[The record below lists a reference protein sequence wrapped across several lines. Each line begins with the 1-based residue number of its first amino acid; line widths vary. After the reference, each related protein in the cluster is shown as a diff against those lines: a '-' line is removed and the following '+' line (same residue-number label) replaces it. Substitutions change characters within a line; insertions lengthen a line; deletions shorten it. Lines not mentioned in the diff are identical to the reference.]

1 MLAQKWRKRHLD
13 SHTSNV
19 VLIKNKTAAGV
30 EFQRVRVMEAIPGED
45 GHVRFVEVEY
55 KCIAGK

>member
-13 SHTSNV
+13 AHTGDV
-19 VLIKNKTAAGV
+19 VLIKNQIATGV
-30 EFQRVRVMEAIPGED
+30 EFQRGRVMEAISGED
-45 GHVRFVEVEY
+45 GHVRSVEVEH